1 MYEQLKGSY
10 SEEETFK
17 IFERV
22 YKEHFKIEKKK
33 VKVKEPKELTSGS
46 LQSPDD
52 IDATYRNKNGKK
64 SKGQTINVTE
74 TANPDNGLN
83 LITDVA
89 VVPNNIDDS
98 KILEQRIETIK
109 EKTPEIDELHFDGGY
124 GSENN
129 DINFEQLEIT
139 PVQTAVR
146 GRESKV
152 KITIEQT
159 GKNKYS
165 VSCPNQKVKSK
176 LGRKRYKAEFSISIP
191 EGTGCSDC
199 PLKNQCPTIR
209 KKKTRVYY
217 FNRAEYLKQKRLNS
231 IEKIPSE
238 RRKLRNNVE
247 ATVSEFKRKM
257 HNGKLK
263 VRSQFKT
270 SVFTYTMAVSIN
282 FGRIFRYIEEL
293 DRKIA
298 QSGSILVRKVEDSFI
313 LAIKI
318 CYNVFI
324 NSFMPKPFSIAKMY
338 KTPWSIP
345 PKVGII

>member
-1 MYEQLKGSY
+1 VSIKNILI
-10 SEEETFK
+10 EE
-17 IFERV
+17 
-22 YKEHFKIEKKK
+22 KEI
-33 VKVKEPKELTSGS
+33 KVKEPKELTSSS

-83 LITDVA
+83 LLTDVA

-98 KILEQRIETIK
+98 KILNERIETIK
-109 EKTPEIDELHFDGGY
+109 EKTPEIDGLHFDGGY
-124 GSENN
+124 GSKNN
-129 DINFEQLEIT
+129 DIKFEQLDIT

-159 GKNKYS
+159 GKDKYS
-165 VSCPNQKVKSK
+165 VSCPYQKARIKT
-176 LGRKRYKAEFSISIP
+176 GRKRYKAELSISI
-191 EGTGCSDC
+191 CSDC
-199 PLKNQCPTIR
+199 PLKEQCPTLR
-209 KKKTRVYY
+209 KKETRVYY

-231 IEKIPSE
+231 IEKIPPE

-263 VRSQFKT
+263 VRGQFKA
-270 SVFTYTMAVSIN
+270 SVFAYTMAVSIN
-282 FGRIFRYIEEL
+282 FGRIYRYIGNL
-293 DRKIA
+293 DRKLA
-298 QSGSILVRKVEDSFI
+298 QSGSVLVRNIKDSFL
-313 LAIKI
+313 LAMKT
-318 CYNVFI
+318 CYNIFI
-324 NSFMPKPFSIAKMY
+324 NSFMPKTILY
-338 KTPWSIP
+338 W
-345 PKVGII
+345 